1 MKINDS
7 LKTLAS
13 LIAPYAPLY
22 AVGGCVRDSLLG
34 IDCYDIDICSKLEVK
49 DIKKILLNTQFGV
62 SDKNL
67 RMGTVIIHT
76 HGFRAE
82 YTTFRVDSYDTAS
95 GAHTPDKV
103 QFTSDMRLDALRR
116 DFKCNALY
124 FDIVRECIVDVLG
137 GEQDI
142 QNRVLS
148 SADEPDR
155 VFEADGLRILRLV
168 RFAAELGFDIEPKT
182 LASAKANAWRV
193 KDIVAERVRDELNRI
208 FTADIRHTQL
218 SLSDAHYR
226 GLKLLDE
233 LGLIDMLLGE
243 LSALKGLEQPK
254 KYHLYDAY
262 NHSVET
268 YRCANASIRWAALLH
283 DVGKARAV
291 ELNGNMHG
299 HDALGAE
306 LCADILKRLK
316 FPPKEANR
324 ICRLVRYHMMDINGN
339 ESMNKLRRFAA
350 ENSDIVEDLCA
361 LMDADG
367 IASGGEIARENR
379 LRAAYYSLIADGTP
393 MSIAQMK
400 IDGKDL
406 IALGVE
412 ECDRGRIMKELW
424 SDTVLNPSLN
434 DRDKALEYVKRKVG
448 KYR

>member
-1 MKINDS
+1 M
-7 LKTLAS
+7 
-13 LIAPYAPLY
+13 
-22 AVGGCVRDSLLG
+22 RDNLLG
-34 IDCYDIDICSKLEVK
+34 IDCCDIDICSELEVN

-67 RMGTVIIHT
+67 RMGTVIIYT

-82 YTTFRVDSYDTAS
+82 YTTFRVDSYDAAS
-95 GAHTPDKV
+95 GAHTPDEV
-103 QFTSDMRLDALRR
+103 RFTSDMRLDALRR

-124 FDIVRECIVDVLG
+124 YDIARERIVDVLG
-137 GEQDI
+137 GEQDVRE
-142 QNRVLS
+142 RVLS
-148 SADEPDR
+148 TADEPDR

-168 RFAAELGFDIEPKT
+168 RFAAELGFDIEPNT

-193 KDIVAERVRDELNRI
+193 KDIACERVRDELDRI
-208 FTADIRHTQL
+208 FTADIRHPQL
-218 SLSDAHYR
+218 NLSDAHYR
-226 GLKLLDE
+226 GIKLLDE

-254 KYHLYDAY
+254 RYHLYDAY

-268 YRCANASIRWAALLH
+268 FRCACSNIRWAALLH

-299 HDALGAE
+299 HDVIGAE
-306 LCADILKRLK
+306 ICADILKRLK
-316 FPPKEANR
+316 FAKKDASK
-324 ICRLVRYHMMDINGN
+324 ICRLVRYHMIDINGD

-350 ENSDIVEDLCA
+350 ENCDIVEELCA

-367 IASGGEIARENR
+367 IASGGVLTRENR
-379 LRAAYYSLIADGTP
+379 LRAAYNSLIADGTP
-393 MSIAQMK
+393 MSVAQMK
-400 IDGKDL
+400 IDGRDL
-406 IALGVE
+406 IALGVA

-424 SDTVLNPSLN
+424 ADTVLNPSLN

-448 KYR
+448 KYK